1 MCYPP
6 RNQCC
11 VEHYQYRSC
20 AATQRAARQ
29 DPCSPS
35 DTGVNEHRP
44 KSHRGPV
51 GGTCATYDMTS
62 HRVPYLSC
70 WTPCR
75 RSRSRSIGWRRF
87 IGGIALGA
95 PRIRAIN
102 TLSKGIYSAYSPRSQ
117 GDAPDEPP
125 RCPDGERIHRRTARL
140 TYMDGFGAVR
150 NSAES
155 NVSNLIS
162 AIRTW

>member
-1 MCYPP
+1 MCLAADSQMPGSPP
-6 RNQCC
+6 
-11 VEHYQYRSC
+11 
-20 AATQRAARQ
+20 RAAR
-29 DPCSPS
+29 DTASPS
-35 DTGVNEHRP
+35 FPTMAEAWQPGGRLNLR
-44 KSHRGPV
+44 RGQAEDV
-51 GGTCATYDMTS
+51 CATYDVIS

-70 WTPCR
+70 RTPCR
-75 RSRSRSIGWRRF
+75 RSRCRSIGWRWL